1 MSRRGKMKKKSTTK
15 YLFVH
20 IVLIAGTLLT
30 VFPFL
35 WMIFTSFKGIGET
48 MRIPPPILPEA
59 LKRDGYKG
67 VLEAL
72 PFARVYLNTII
83 VTVITVLGQI
93 LFCSMAAFAFARL
106 RFRGKNLIF
115 IIILSVLMVP
125 SQIFIMPQYLIM
137 QKLGVLDSLPAL
149 FIQNLCSGFTVFL
162 LRQFFMSLPK
172 ELEEAAIVD
181 GCGFFRIYAQIMLPL
196 IKPGIVAVVIF
207 TGKSAWNSFMWPMIA
222 NTSPDKM
229 ILAPALATL
238 QGQFTTNYPM
248 QMSGAVMSV
257 VPVIVMFFIFQ
268 KQFIEGVAHTGV
280 KG

>member
-1 MSRRGKMKKKSTTK
+1 MSRRGKMKKKTTTK

-48 MRIPPPILPEA
+48 MRIPPTVLPES
-59 LKRDGYKG
+59 LKLDGYKG

-149 FIQNLCSGFTVFL
+149 FIQNLCSAFTVFL

>member
-1 MSRRGKMKKKSTTK
+1 MSRRGKMKKKTTTK

-48 MRIPPPILPEA
+48 MRIPPTILPES
-59 LKRDGYKG
+59 LKLDGYKG

-125 SQIFIMPQYLIM
+125 SQMFIMPQYLIM

-149 FIQNLCSGFTVFL
+149 FIQNLCSAFTVFL

>member
-1 MSRRGKMKKKSTTK
+1 MSRRGKMKKKTTTK

-48 MRIPPPILPEA
+48 MRIPPTILPES
-59 LKRDGYKG
+59 LKLDGYKG

-149 FIQNLCSGFTVFL
+149 FIQNLCSAFTVFL

-181 GCGFFRIYAQIMLPL
+181 GCGFFRIYAQIILPL

>member
-1 MSRRGKMKKKSTTK
+1 MKKKTTTK

-48 MRIPPPILPEA
+48 MRIPPTILPES
-59 LKRDGYKG
+59 LKLDGYKG

-83 VTVITVLGQI
+83 VTVITILGQI

-149 FIQNLCSGFTVFL
+149 FIQNLCSAFTVFL

>member
-1 MSRRGKMKKKSTTK
+1 MKKKTTTK

-48 MRIPPPILPEA
+48 MRIPPTILPES
-59 LKRDGYKG
+59 LKLDGYKG

-149 FIQNLCSGFTVFL
+149 FIQNLCSAFTVFL

-181 GCGFFRIYAQIMLPL
+181 GCGFFRIYAQIMVPL

>member
-1 MSRRGKMKKKSTTK
+1 MSRRGKMKKKTTTK

-48 MRIPPPILPEA
+48 MRIPPTILPES
-59 LKRDGYKG
+59 LKLDGYKG

-149 FIQNLCSGFTVFL
+149 FIQNLCSAFTVFL

-207 TGKSAWNSFMWPMIA
+207 TGK
-222 NTSPDKM
+222 
-229 ILAPALATL
+229 
-238 QGQFTTNYPM
+238 
-248 QMSGAVMSV
+248 
-257 VPVIVMFFIFQ
+257 
-268 KQFIEGVAHTGV
+268 
-280 KG
+280 

>member
-1 MSRRGKMKKKSTTK
+1 MSRRGKMKKKTTTK

-48 MRIPPPILPEA
+48 MRIPPTILPES
-59 LKRDGYKG
+59 LKLDGYKG

-149 FIQNLCSGFTVFL
+149 FIQNLCSAFTVFL

>member
-1 MSRRGKMKKKSTTK
+1 MSRRGKMKKKTTTK

-48 MRIPPPILPEA
+48 MRIPPTILPES
-59 LKRDGYKG
+59 LKLDGYKG

-149 FIQNLCSGFTVFL
+149 FIQNLCSAFTVFL

-181 GCGFFRIYAQIMLPL
+181 GCGFFRIYAQIMVPL

>member
-1 MSRRGKMKKKSTTK
+1 MSRRGKMKKKTTTK

-48 MRIPPPILPEA
+48 MRIPPTILPES
-59 LKRDGYKG
+59 LKLDGYKG

-149 FIQNLCSGFTVFL
+149 FIQNLCSAFTVFL

-181 GCGFFRIYAQIMLPL
+181 GCGFLRIYAQIMLPL
-196 IKPGIVAVVIF
+196 IKPGFVAVVMF
-207 TGKSAWNSFMWPMIA
+207 SGQSAWRCFLCPMIA

-257 VPVIVMFFIFQ
+257 VPAIVMSFIYQ
-268 KQFIEGVAHTGV
+268 KQSIEGAAHTGV

>member
-1 MSRRGKMKKKSTTK
+1 MKKRKSK
-15 YLFVH
+15 NYLLVH
-20 IVLIAGTLLT
+20 IILIIGTFLT

-48 MRIPPPILPEA
+48 MRIPPTILPESFK
-59 LKRDGYKG
+59 LEGYKG
-67 VLEAL
+67 VLSAL
-72 PFARVYLNTII
+72 PFAKVYCNTII
-83 VTVITVLGQI
+83 VTVVTVLGQI

-106 RFRGKNLIF
+106 RFRGKNIIF
-115 IIILSVLMVP
+115 ILILSVLMVP

-149 FIQNLCSGFTVFL
+149 FIQNLCSAFTVFL

-172 ELEEAAIVD
+172 ELEEAAIID

-257 VPVIVMFFIFQ
+257 IPVIIMFFIFQ
-268 KQFIEGVAHTGV
+268 KQFIEGVAHTGA

>member
-1 MSRRGKMKKKSTTK
+1 MSRRGKMKKKTTTK

-48 MRIPPPILPEA
+48 MRIPPTILPES
-59 LKRDGYKG
+59 LKLDGYKG

-115 IIILSVLMVP
+115 IIILSVLMIP

-149 FIQNLCSGFTVFL
+149 FIQNLCSAFTVFL

>member
-1 MSRRGKMKKKSTTK
+1 MKKKTTTK

-48 MRIPPPILPEA
+48 MRIPPTILPES
-59 LKRDGYKG
+59 LKLDGYKG

-149 FIQNLCSGFTVFL
+149 FIQNLCSAFTVFL

>member
-1 MSRRGKMKKKSTTK
+1 
-15 YLFVH
+15 
-20 IVLIAGTLLT
+20 
-30 VFPFL
+30 
-35 WMIFTSFKGIGET
+35 
-48 MRIPPPILPEA
+48 
-59 LKRDGYKG
+59 
-67 VLEAL
+67 
-72 PFARVYLNTII
+72 
-83 VTVITVLGQI
+83 
-93 LFCSMAAFAFARL
+93 
-106 RFRGKNLIF
+106 
-115 IIILSVLMVP
+115 MVP

-149 FIQNLCSGFTVFL
+149 FIQNLCSAFTVFL

>member
-1 MSRRGKMKKKSTTK
+1 MSRRGKMKKKTTTK

-48 MRIPPPILPEA
+48 KRIPPTILPES
-59 LKRDGYKG
+59 LKLDGYKG

-149 FIQNLCSGFTVFL
+149 FIQNLCSAFTVFL

>member
-1 MSRRGKMKKKSTTK
+1 MSRRGKMKKKTTTK

-48 MRIPPPILPEA
+48 MRIPPTILPES
-59 LKRDGYKG
+59 LKLDGYKG

-149 FIQNLCSGFTVFL
+149 FIQNLCSAFTVFL
-162 LRQFFMSLPK
+162 SSVLYVTSKRAGRGDNRGWMWILPDLCADHASADQTWYCCSCDLYRKIGMEQFYVADDRQY
-172 ELEEAAIVD
+172 I
-181 GCGFFRIYAQIMLPL
+181 
-196 IKPGIVAVVIF
+196 
-207 TGKSAWNSFMWPMIA
+207 TG
-222 NTSPDKM
+222 
-229 ILAPALATL
+229 
-238 QGQFTTNYPM
+238 
-248 QMSGAVMSV
+248 
-257 VPVIVMFFIFQ
+257 
-268 KQFIEGVAHTGV
+268 
-280 KG
+280 

>member
-1 MSRRGKMKKKSTTK
+1 MSRRGKMKKKTTTK

-48 MRIPPPILPEA
+48 MRIPPTILPEY
-59 LKRDGYKG
+59 LKLDGYKG

-149 FIQNLCSGFTVFL
+149 FIQNLCSAFTVFL

>member
-1 MSRRGKMKKKSTTK
+1 MKKKTTTK

-48 MRIPPPILPEA
+48 MRIPPTILPES
-59 LKRDGYKG
+59 LKLDGYKG

-137 QKLGVLDSLPAL
+137 QKLGVLDSLQAL
-149 FIQNLCSGFTVFL
+149 FIQNLCSAFTVFL

-181 GCGFFRIYAQIMLPL
+181 GCGFFRIYAQIILPL

>member
-1 MSRRGKMKKKSTTK
+1 MKKRKSK
-15 YLFVH
+15 SYFFVH
-20 IVLIAGTLLT
+20 LILLIGTLLT

-48 MRIPPPILPEA
+48 MRIPPTILPES
-59 LKRDGYKG
+59 LNTEGYRG

-72 PFARVYLNTII
+72 PFARVYFNTIF
-83 VTVITVLGQI
+83 VTVVTVLGQI
-93 LFCSMAAFAFARL
+93 LFCSMAAYSFARL
-106 RFRGKNLIF
+106 RFRGKNFIF
-115 IIILSVLMVP
+115 IILLSVLMVP

-149 FIQNLCSGFTVFL
+149 FIQNLCSAFTVFL

-181 GCGFFRIYAQIMLPL
+181 GCGFFRIYSQIMLPL

-222 NTSPDKM
+222 NTSPDQM

-238 QGQFTTNYPM
+238 RGQFTTNYPM
-248 QMSGAVMSV
+248 QMSGAVMAV
-257 VPVIVMFFIFQ
+257 IPVIVMFFLFQ

>member
-1 MSRRGKMKKKSTTK
+1 MSRRGKMKKKTTTK

-35 WMIFTSFKGIGET
+35 WMIFASFKGIGET
-48 MRIPPPILPEA
+48 MRIPPTILPES
-59 LKRDGYKG
+59 LKLDGYKG

-83 VTVITVLGQI
+83 VTVITILGQI

-149 FIQNLCSGFTVFL
+149 FIQNLCSAFTVFL

>member
-1 MSRRGKMKKKSTTK
+1 MKKRKSK
-15 YLFVH
+15 NYLLVH
-20 IVLIAGTLLT
+20 IILIIGTFLT

-48 MRIPPPILPEA
+48 MRIPPTILPES
-59 LKRDGYKG
+59 LKVEGYKG

-72 PFARVYLNTII
+72 PFVKVYFNTIF

-106 RFRGKNLIF
+106 RFRGKNIIF
-115 IIILSVLMVP
+115 ILILSVLMVP

-149 FIQNLCSGFTVFL
+149 FIQNLCSAFTVFL

-172 ELEEAAIVD
+172 ELEEAAIID

-257 VPVIVMFFIFQ
+257 IPVIIMFFIFQ
-268 KQFIEGVAHTGV
+268 KQFIEGVAHTGA

>member
-1 MSRRGKMKKKSTTK
+1 MKRKKSK
-15 YLFVH
+15 QYLLVH
-20 IVLIAGTLLT
+20 IVLIIGTILT

-35 WMIFTSFKGIGET
+35 WMIFTSFKGIGEA
-48 MRIPPPILPEA
+48 MRIPPTIFPES
-59 LKRDGYKG
+59 LKLDGYKG

-72 PFARVYLNTII
+72 PFVKVYMNTIT
-83 VTVITVLGQI
+83 VTIITVLGQI
-93 LFCSMAAFAFARL
+93 LFCSMAAYAFARL
-106 RFRGKNLIF
+106 RFRGKNIIF
-115 IIILSVLMVP
+115 ITLLSVLMVP

-137 QKLGVLDSLPAL
+137 QTLGILDSLPAL
-149 FIQNLCSGFTVFL
+149 FIHNLCSVFTVFL
-162 LRQFFMSLPK
+162 LRQFFMALPK

-196 IKPGIVAVVIF
+196 VKPGIVAVVIF

-257 VPVIVMFFIFQ
+257 VPVVIMFFIFQ